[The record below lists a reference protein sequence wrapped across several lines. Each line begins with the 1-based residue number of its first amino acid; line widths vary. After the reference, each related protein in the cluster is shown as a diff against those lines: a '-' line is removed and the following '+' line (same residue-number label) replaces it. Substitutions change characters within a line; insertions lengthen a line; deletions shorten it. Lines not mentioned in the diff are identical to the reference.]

1 MGAWGPKAF
10 ENDVAL
16 DWAAELEEFEDYA
29 AVSGALDAVM
39 QDKADHLDADVC
51 EEGVAAAEIVAAGA
65 GKPAGDLP
73 DDIKNWL
80 AGKPKP
86 DAALVTQ
93 SLGAIAAI
101 REKSELKELWED
113 SDDLAAWTAAM
124 DDLNA
129 RLSAV
134 KTA

>member
-1 MGAWGPKAF
+1 MGAWGVKAF

-16 DWAAELEEFEDYA
+16 DWAAELEEFADYA
-29 AVSGALDAVM
+29 AVAGALDAVM
-39 QDKADHLDADVC
+39 QDKAEYLDADVC

-73 DDIKNWL
+73 DDIRNWL
-80 AGKPKP
+80 AGKPQP
-86 DAALVTQ
+86 DAKLVVE
-93 SLGAIAAI
+93 SLSAIAAI

-113 SDDLAAWTAAM
+113 SDDLAAWSAAM